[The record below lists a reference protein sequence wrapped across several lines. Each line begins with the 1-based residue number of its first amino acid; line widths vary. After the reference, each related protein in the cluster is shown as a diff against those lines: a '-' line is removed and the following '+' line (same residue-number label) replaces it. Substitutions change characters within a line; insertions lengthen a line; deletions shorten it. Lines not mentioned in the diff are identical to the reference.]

1 MNRSLLNVTPLNASL
16 LNMVGRLT
24 SGKKGGASFAD
35 AVISGTDILRIS
47 NAKAN
52 SLSSLVLGGGC
63 SQSGTPTPT
72 APKSLISNKGAI
84 SYGVLGNNLL
94 EVTDANIVV
103 GKYINNNGEV
113 TTSLPNLYF
122 QRFVAVKA
130 NTAYT
135 LSTSEALNYANFMEY
150 DADGVFIKRTLYG
163 SSSAP
168 AGKAVTHT
176 MGASTA
182 FVIVGSN
189 INATKHPEVTK
200 DVVKGIKWMFNEGSS
215 AKTYEAY
222 RAGYSY
228 GGEDGIEVYGK
239 NLSVGELIG
248 KGYAST
254 GSVSTSTTF
263 CGNLHKIPCKEGQ
276 KFVVSW
282 GNLPDGLNGVFVNT
296 WKTDGSWNARQ
307 AISASDSLTFT
318 IPSGVGEVNF
328 TLYKTGGIT
337 IAEDTWM
344 QVELGETA
352 TPYEPSIAP
361 TTISITSLLLGV
373 GDYAD
378 AQDIIK
384 GVITRKVGIKVLDGF
399 EDITKTSGVYLIDLG
414 DKKATNDNVLC
425 SHFSFIKKTSVSSH
439 TNNLTISSMSNSK
452 VTIRYNA
459 IADEEA
465 FRQFLHREYAKGT
478 PVIVVYPLATETT
491 ESVTPQTLSNPKGE
505 VTIVRDAEVSGLPM
519 EATIKVKSEGGGEI
533 EFTITDYN
541 GSADGTFKARE
552 GMTWREFCDS
562 EYNTEGWHIDETAWV
577 YLYEGEGWGN
587 PAYYAY
593 EQDYGLP
600 IADRVINPNAGY
612 FTHQEGGIGG
622 GGM

>member
-35 AVISGTDILRIS
+35 AVISGTDVLRIS

-52 SLSSLVLGGGC
+52 SLSSLVVGGGC
-63 SQSGTPTPT
+63 SQTGTPLPT
-72 APKSLISNKGAI
+72 APIPIISNKGAV
-84 SYGVLGNNLL
+84 SYGVLGKNLL

-122 QRFVAVKA
+122 QRLVSVKA
-130 NTAYT
+130 STAYT

-163 SSSAP
+163 SASAP

-189 INATKHPEVTK
+189 INATKYPEVTK

-337 IAEDTWM
+337 IGADTWM
-344 QVELGETA
+344 QVELGDTA

-361 TTISITSLLLGV
+361 ATTSITSVLLGV
-373 GDYAD
+373 GTYAD

-384 GVITRKVGIKVLDGF
+384 GYITRKVGIKVLDGF
-399 EDITKTSGVYLIDLG
+399 ENIGTSNNVFTISISEKVKSKTEL
-414 DKKATNDNVLC
+414 LC
-425 SHFSFIKKTSVSSH
+425 SHCAYSSLASSACPNNTIISFASQNVG
-439 TNNLTISSMSNSK
+439 
-452 VTIRYNA
+452 IRNDA
-459 IADEEA
+459 CADVEA
-465 FRQFLHREYAKGT
+465 FRQWLHREYAKGT
-478 PVIVVYPLATETT
+478 PVIVVYPLATEKT
-491 ESVTPQTLSNPKGE
+491 ESVTPVAVSNPKGE
-505 VTIVRDAEVSGLPM
+505 VTIVRDAEVKGLAM
-519 EATIKVKSEGGGEI
+519 EATIKVKAQGGGEEMTFSI
-533 EFTITDYN
+533 
-541 GSADGTFKARE
+541 DGGEYYAIV
-552 GMTWREFCDS
+552 GMTWAEWCKSDYCPNNEDES
-562 EYNTEGWHIDETAWV
+562 YYVDGNTIAS
-577 YLYEGEGWGN
+577 YYSYWGMGVFGYVTDADGN
-587 PAYYAY
+587 YVKPTDIISTDIAYTRT
-593 EQDYGLP
+593 QS
-600 IADRVINPNAGY
+600 
-612 FTHQEGGIGG
+612 
-622 GGM
+622 